1 MPFQLI
7 SLCYYTGLNLIDPGK
22 IVEICAMLV
31 RDGSLSP
38 IYRRPKRHILSVHK
52 ACMKDF
58 SDHCVDS
65 FVLPSPASTPK
76 SLARALGFAELNP
89 QYSALSIYRYIKRQ
103 SWLNAS
109 GTIAAESLLLIR
121 TWVLLWRVLACPI
134 GLAAAC
140 TAGSGVIGA
149 TVLRSMKCPFSRL
162 FRPPRIL
169 PDRLISLS
177 RHPPI
182 SQGMLS
188 SK

>member
-1 MPFQLI
+1 
-7 SLCYYTGLNLIDPGK
+7 
-22 IVEICAMLV
+22 MLV

-65 FVLPSPASTPK
+65 FVLPSPASTPR

-134 GLAAAC
+134 GLAAVYSNVLSNSHSHEYC
-140 TAGSGVIGA
+140 PGVH
-149 TVLRSMKCPFSRL
+149 SREW
-162 FRPPRIL
+162 RCWCH
-169 PDRLISLS
+169 SLAINEMS
-177 RHPPI
+177 I
-182 SQGMLS
+182 QSIVS
-188 SK
+188 SAAYTP